1 MAIVE
6 VAFLMRYLVG
16 IAMWCSND
24 SNEVQEEIHCNMGN
38 NTNIDEMLNDAWTL
52 DACNIHQLKYKQ
64 NVIHGDGTVMQLT
77 IDLYSYILIYFVV
90 F

>member
-1 MAIVE
+1 
-6 VAFLMRYLVG
+6 MRYLVG

-52 DACNIHQLKYKQ
+52 GACNIHQVK
-64 NVIHGDGTVMQLT
+64 
-77 IDLYSYILIYFVV
+77 
-90 F
+90 